1 MNLNLVQSY
10 DHILIGTIRFVSKT
24 NKIVHCNKSVSK
36 ERFLIF
42 LEMPSTGVYKASLT
56 VDYCRYFD
64 IVVGTGIWAIP
75 KHLSP

>member
-1 MNLNLVQSY
+1 MKT
-10 DHILIGTIRFVSKT
+10 GTHTQVPVPMT
-24 NKIVHCNKSVSK
+24 TKSVSN

-64 IVVGTGIWAIP
+64 NIP
-75 KHLSP
+75 KLLC

>member
-24 NKIVHCNKSVSK
+24 NKIVHCNKSVSN

-42 LEMPSTGVYKASLT
+42 LEMPSTGYTRHLLLSI
-56 VDYCRYFD
+56 
-64 IVVGTGIWAIP
+64 IVGISITFQNFYA
-75 KHLSP
+75 K

>member
-10 DHILIGTIRFVSKT
+10 DHKLIGTIRFVSKT
-24 NKIVHCNKSVSK
+24 NKIVHCNKSVSN

-64 IVVGTGIWAIP
+64 NIP
-75 KHLSP
+75 KLLC